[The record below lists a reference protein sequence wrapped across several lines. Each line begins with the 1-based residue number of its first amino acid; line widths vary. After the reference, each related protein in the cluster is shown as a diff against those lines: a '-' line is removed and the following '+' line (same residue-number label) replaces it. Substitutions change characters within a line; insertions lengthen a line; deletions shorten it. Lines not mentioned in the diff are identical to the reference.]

1 MSVVQVWVADCIVK
15 AVLGDVSRTGMGGRL
30 HCEGSVRRCQSYRY
44 GWQTA
49 L

>member
-1 MSVVQVWVADCIVK
+1 MADCIVK
-15 AVLGDVSRTGMGGRL
+15 AVLGDENNLYVSRTGMSGRL
-30 HCEGSVRRCQSYRY
+30 HCEGCVRRCQSYRY